1 MKQEFEIPTAQD
13 LEALLG
19 AELYSLWL
27 SLCSQIE
34 RYYSA
39 ETLWNRGGKK
49 WDYEYKYRISAKTL
63 CALYAAKETLGF
75 MIILGKQERD
85 KLEVQRQFFSKQI
98 QMIYD
103 EAETYHDG
111 KWIMFEP
118 KDKSLFNDFERL
130 LLIKRKPNRKS

>member
-39 ETLWNRGGKK
+39 R
-49 WDYEYKYRISAKTL
+49 L
-63 CALYAAKETLGF
+63 CGTAAAKNG
-75 MIILGKQERD
+75 
-85 KLEVQRQFFSKQI
+85 
-98 QMIYD
+98 
-103 EAETYHDG
+103 
-111 KWIMFEP
+111 IMNINIA
-118 KDKSLFNDFERL
+118 LAL
-130 LLIKRKPNRKS
+130 KRCVLYMPRKRH